1 MKLSDVP
8 VLFINLEK
16 DIERRRLLTKNLT
29 RLNYNYNRINAIYGK
44 NLYDNKYRRYVA
56 SLLEVDENQLKP
68 QFWFDRHNF
77 KTMVQDENA
86 ILSKVGCYL
95 SHILALKTAILNNF
109 QNVLILE
116 DDVLF
121 LKNSNKSFNLPENTD
136 IFYPGGY
143 FFKQNEAVLNPRQ
156 SIIKI
161 NTEQFKI
168 SAAYSYLIPSNEK
181 IKEIYRVFMS
191 VFLIGPAK
199 DKDDNWRSGL
209 VRLRAQAAD
218 FMYVNFYQK
227 YGNSYV
233 SNPVMTCVKK
243 FSSNIQDNR
252 KKYELSS
259 FINKDHKNTYKL
271 I

>member
-1 MKLSDVP
+1 MKLIDIP
-8 VLFINLEK
+8 VLYINLEK
-16 DIERRRLLTKNLT
+16 DIDRRTILSSNLERLG
-29 RLNYNYNRINAIYGK
+29 YNYYRINAVYGK
-44 NLYDNKYRRYVA
+44 DLYDEKYRIYVA
-56 SLLEVDENQLKP
+56 SLLEVDETQLRP
-68 QFWFDRHNF
+68 EYWFDRHNF

-86 ILSKVGCYL
+86 ILAKVGCYL
-95 SHILALKTAILNNF
+95 SHILALKTAIINSF
-109 QNVLILE
+109 HNVMILE

-121 LKNSNKSFNLPENTD
+121 LENSKKEFTLPSKTD

-143 FFKQNEAVLNPRQ
+143 FFKQGDKIFNPTQ
-156 SIIKI
+156 QIIEI
-161 NTEQFKI
+161 NTDKFKI
-168 SAAYSYLIPSNEK
+168 SAAYSYVIPSNQK
-181 IKEIYRVFMS
+181 IREIYRVFMS

-209 VRLRAQAAD
+209 VRLRAQATD

-227 YGNSYV
+227 YGNTYI

-243 FSSNIQDNR
+243 FTSNIQDNR

-259 FINKDHKNTYKL
+259 FLNSKHKNSYKL